1 MRLSYDPTTNSLR
14 LSLDREPGE
23 TSRTVDLPG
32 YVDVGE
38 GGRLVGIEI
47 VPPPGLDLTAA
58 LQPWTDDPVAAEYV
72 DVAPD
77 SAYITLSVPEEGIDR
92 EQVRAAQAT
101 LRAELDDTRRLVAL
115 AIPRRGTGYE
125 ISYPSGNQ

>member
-1 MRLSYDPTTNSLR
+1 MRLTYDPTTNALR

-23 TSRTVDLPG
+23 PSRTVDLPG

-38 GGRLVGIEI
+38 GGRLVGVEI
-47 VPPPGLDLTAA
+47 MPPPSLDLTTA

-72 DVAPD
+72 DLDPD
-77 SAYITLSVPEEGIDR
+77 SVYITLSVPEEGIDR

-101 LRAELDDTRRLVAL
+101 LRAELDGTQRLVAL